1 MSFPKNFEEYSLFA
15 YNVVWPFAESHSKYF
30 ESIRSDLRKA
40 NINVTLVAYMSAA
53 ILTAFLVFILS
64 YPILLL
70 LSVMTGSLTYYMLFI
85 ITVLSISISGAVFAL
100 FYYYA
105 KFISA
110 ERMRNIEINLP
121 YAVNHMATIAASGA
135 PPVAMFRSLAR
146 FGHYG
151 EISKEAENIVRE
163 SESFGYDITDAILR
177 ESAKSPSKKFSEL
190 LIGLNSTITT
200 GGDVRSYLADEGA
213 RLMREYRQMWKRVID
228 QLSIFS
234 EIYVTLFVAAPVFL
248 IVMLSL
254 MAVVPFGNNVD
265 PFIIINILIFL
276 GIPAGNIM
284 YLLFIE
290 IVVPKMG

>member
-15 YNVVWPFAESHSKYF
+15 YNAVWPFAERHSKYF

-70 LSVMTGSLTYYMLFI
+70 LSVVAGNLTYFMLFLI
-85 ITVLSISISGAVFAL
+85 VVLSISISGAVFAL

-200 GGDVRSYLADEGA
+200 GGDIRSYLADEGA

-254 MAVVPFGNNVD
+254 MAVVPFGNNID

>member
-15 YNVVWPFAESHSKYF
+15 YNVVWPFAERNSKYF

-200 GGDVRSYLADEGA
+200 GGDIKGYLADEGA

-254 MAVVPFGNNVD
+254 MAVVPFGNNVN

>member
-15 YNVVWPFAESHSKYF
+15 YNVVWPFAERHSKYF

-70 LSVMTGSLTYYMLFI
+70 LSVMTGSLTYYVLFI
-85 ITVLSISISGAVFAL
+85 IIVLSISISGAVFGL

-110 ERMRNIEINLP
+110 ERMRNVEINLP

-135 PPVAMFRSLAR
+135 PPIAMFRSLAR

-200 GGDVRSYLADEGA
+200 GGDIRGYLADEGA
-213 RLMREYRQMWKRVID
+213 RFMREYRQMWKGVID

-265 PFIIINILIFL
+265 PFIILNILIFL

>member
-15 YNVVWPFAESHSKYF
+15 YNVVWPFAERYSKYF
-30 ESIRSDLRKA
+30 EGIRSDLRKA
-40 NINVTLVAYMSAA
+40 NINVTLVAYLSAA
-53 ILTAFLVFILS
+53 ILTAFIVFILS

-70 LSVMTGSLTYYMLFI
+70 LAVITGSLTYYMLFL
-85 ITVLSISISGAVFAL
+85 ITVLSFLISGAVFAL

-105 KFISA
+105 KFVGS
-110 ERMRNIEINLP
+110 ERMRDIEINLP
-121 YAVNHMATIAASGA
+121 YAANHMATIAASGA

-163 SESFGYDITDAILR
+163 AESFGYDITDAILR
-177 ESAKSPSKKFSEL
+177 ESKKSPSKKFSEL

-200 GGDVRSYLADEGA
+200 GGDLRGYLADEGA
-213 RLMREYRQMWKRVID
+213 RLMREYRQMWSRVID
-228 QLSIFS
+228 QLSILS
-234 EIYVTLFVAAPVFL
+234 EVYVTLFVAAPVFL

-254 MAVVPFGNNVD
+254 MAVVPFGNNID
-265 PFIIINILIFL
+265 PFIIIKILIFL